1 MPEWLFLPL
10 PAFAEENAAILLKSA
25 ERRRVNFREYME
37 KRRREEEERKHF
49 EFISRYLKHTGVF
62 DVP

>member
-1 MPEWLFLPL
+1 MPKWLFLPL

-37 KRRREEEERKHF
+37 EKRREKEEQKHF
-49 EFISRYLKHTGVF
+49 ELISRYLKHTGVF